1 MDRTLVHTSDE
12 VKEFNKSLECPK
24 STLVWVQDVSFRFIP
39 PELLTKLWNPWA
51 KACLDLEHF
60 FKQTSWLDSCLN
72 IWNSFLFKGDEILTV
87 MWGDY
92 DLLLQELHVKYLT
105 NTVDSN
111 LCLGNIEPYPT
122 WLLHSVIKELK
133 RIEKALNLK
142 RIYFISNEPEAFLK
156 KLGPLVK
163 PHPTSI
169 MEVI

>member
-1 MDRTLVHTSDE
+1 
-12 VKEFNKSLECPK
+12 
-24 STLVWVQDVSFRFIP
+24 VSFRFIP
-39 PELLTKLWNPWA
+39 PELLTKLWNPCA

-72 IWNSFLFKGDEILTV
+72 IWNSFLFEGDKILAV

-92 DLLLQELHVKYLT
+92 DLLLQELHVNYLT